1 MNPGEKTRLA
11 VMSSGTGTNFVALC
25 SAAKNGSLDARV
37 EVLIC
42 DKPGA
47 AVLERAAEWGVPS
60 LCVNPRDFATK
71 AEYEQ
76 IILNHLQSLNVE
88 LVALAGYMRI
98 VGPTLLDA
106 FAGRMLN
113 IHPSLLPH
121 FPGINA
127 LERSYEGG
135 HGGVTV
141 HLVDSGLDTGPT
153 LGQSPVERTEED
165 TLDSFAA
172 RVHTAE
178 HQLFPSVI
186 QKVIEQQNR
195 EELS

>member
-1 MNPGEKTRLA
+1 MNRGEKTRLA
-11 VMSSGTGTNFVALC
+11 VMSSGTGTNFVALWD
-25 SAAKNGSLDARV
+25 AAQSGALDAQV
-37 EVLIC
+37 QVLIC

-47 AVLERAAEWGVPS
+47 AVLTRAAERGVHAICVDPS
-60 LCVNPRDFATK
+60 DFQTK

-76 IILNHLQSLNVE
+76 VVLTHLQNLNVD

-106 FAGRMLN
+106 FPRRMLN
-113 IHPSLLPH
+113 VHPSLLPH

-135 HGGVTV
+135 HGGVTI

-153 LGQSPVERTEED
+153 LGQTPVVRTAED
-165 TLDSFAA
+165 SLDSFAA
-172 RVHTAE
+172 RVHDAE
-178 HQLFPSVI
+178 HRLFSAVI
-186 QKVIEQQNR
+186 QKVIEQRNG
-195 EELS
+195 EEPS